1 MRNAED
7 VNPFSVLCPLISVR
21 EVSMTVVE
29 AERLRRLPPYLF
41 AEIDRLKAEL
51 IAGGVDVINLGVGD
65 PDLPTPSHIIQRLA
79 QTAKDPANH
88 QYPSYSGMNDFR
100 VSVAKWYKR
109 RFGVELDP
117 LCEVLTLIG
126 SKEGLAHLPLAF
138 IDPGDLALI
147 PSPAYPV
154 YHIAVMFA
162 GGESWFMPLLEKNG
176 FLPDLDAIPPVVAE
190 RARLMFINYP
200 NNPTGATAD
209 RDFYE
214 RVVGFAAQ
222 YGIIVCHDAA
232 YSEMAFGGYRPMS
245 FLEVP
250 GAKEVGVEFHS
261 LSKTYNMTGWR
272 LGFVVGNRYVI
283 EGLGRIKSN
292 IDSGAFNAVQWAG
305 IAALEGDQGPVADMQ
320 NIYRERRDIL
330 IAGLKKA
337 GLHPQIPKATFY
349 VWCPNPPGCSSSD
362 FTSLLLREAGIVTT
376 PGSGFG
382 DPGEGYVRMAL
393 TVPRERVR
401 EAVERICKLDL
412 KNRPSGEKSRNR
424 SR

>member
-1 MRNAED
+1 
-7 VNPFSVLCPLISVR
+7 
-21 EVSMTVVE
+21 MTLVE
-29 AERLRRLPPYLF
+29 SERLRLLPPYLF

-51 IAGGVDVINLGVGD
+51 IAGGADVINLGVGD
-65 PDLPTPSHIIQRLA
+65 PDLPTPSHIIERLA
-79 QTAKDPANH
+79 QTARDPANH

-100 VSVAKWYKR
+100 LSVVKWCKR

-117 LCEVLTLIG
+117 LSEVLTLIG

-138 IDPGDLALI
+138 IDPGDLALV

-154 YHIAVMFA
+154 YHVATMFA
-162 GGESWFMPLLEKNG
+162 GGESWFMPLIEKNG
-176 FLPDLDAIPPVVAE
+176 FLPDLDAIPPAVAE

-200 NNPTGATAD
+200 NNPTGATAG

-214 RVVGFAAQ
+214 RVVRFAEQ

-232 YSEMAFGGYRPMS
+232 YSEVAFEGYRPMS

-272 LGFVVGNRYVI
+272 LGFAVGDRNVI
-283 EGLGRIKSN
+283 GALGRIKSN

-337 GLHPQIPKATFY
+337 GLNPQIPKATFY
-349 VWCPNPPGCSSSD
+349 VWCPNPPGCSSTD

-393 TVPRERVR
+393 TVPAERIR
-401 EAVERICKLDL
+401 EAVERICQLDL
-412 KNRPSGEKSRNR
+412 ENRPSGEKSRNC
-424 SR
+424 SRK